1 MLLGFSMFSIC
12 ANAQKTEQVKKTI
25 EVEVVK
31 ENDETKTI
39 IRTNDNG
46 KIKEEVFKGKEA
58 DAKLK
63 EVQKTYNTSENKDHT
78 LDVEVKEINGKKT
91 VRVTETING
100 QRTVTEY
107 EGKPADKK
115 LKELQ
120 VPVPAK
126 PNKKSKDLKKL

>member
-1 MLLGFSMFSIC
+1 MFSIC